1 MSRSNPLS
9 RRIQEHYA
17 EFPRSER
24 RLADLVLQQSG
35 DLVSYS
41 ATELAQE
48 AGVSKA
54 TTARFFKRLGYSN
67 FRQARA
73 ASRQLQQTGSTL
85 DVSQADVTH
94 ISADIS
100 LHVSSDTQN
109 LRHTFETIRSDDLR
123 AAIHTLAEAE
133 KIWVVGF
140 DDDYALA
147 HFARSMLIR
156 IKPDIRMLPLGG
168 FSVPE
173 EFASISP
180 RDTILG
186 FGIKRRTLSLMRI
199 VRSGYDA
206 GARVILVTDEAAAK
220 SELDIL
226 SLRCRTRGAF
236 LFDSFNA
243 PFSLMTYVCSAVAS
257 MLGEPAIERL
267 HRIESLHDHWGDSDD
282 IHSMHFFDAKS
293 T

>member
-1 MSRSNPLS
+1 MSRNNPLS
-9 RRIQEHYA
+9 RRIQDHYA
-17 EFPRSER
+17 ELPRGER
-24 RLADLVLQQSG
+24 RLADLVLNQSG
-35 DLVSYS
+35 NMVSYS
-41 ATELAQE
+41 ATELAQQ

-54 TTARFFKRLGYSN
+54 TTARFFKRLGYAN
-67 FRQARA
+67 FRHAREH
-73 ASRQLQQTGSTL
+73 SRQPLQAGSNAEL
-85 DVSQADVTH
+85 AVSKADISH

-109 LRHTFETIRSDDLR
+109 LRHTFEAIRSDDLR
-123 AAIHTLAEAE
+123 AAIHTLATAE

-173 EFASISP
+173 EFASITS
-180 RDTILG
+180 RDSILG
-186 FGIKRRTLSLMRI
+186 FGIKRRTPSLLRI
-199 VRSGYDA
+199 VRSGRDA
-206 GARVILVTDEAAAK
+206 GARVILLTDEAATK
-220 SELDIL
+220 PEPDIL

-236 LFDSFNA
+236 LFDSLSA

-257 MLGEPAIERL
+257 MLGEPAVERL
-267 HRIESLHDHWGDSDD
+267 HRIESLHDYWDDSE
-282 IHSMHFFDAKS
+282 HL
-293 T
+293 